1 MNDPSESLTP
11 GLAEF
16 ETGAPCRNKVMWSP
30 GWAPVSQASSTDP
43 FPRRAADGD
52 AVLGVS
58 GRDGGAV
65 VVVVVVDDVVVEVA
79 VVDDVVVA
87 VVDDVVVVVVDDV
100 VVDVV
105 GGAVVVLVDVEGGAV
120 VDGTGAAKADPMLV
134 VIRPTI
140 INPPPVARRTR
151 RTVRARRRRPLTIPA
166 PFVVYSPPGEEVNG
180 NPDSHWS
187 PPEPKG
193 W

>member
-58 GRDGGAV
+58 GRDRGAV
-65 VVVVVVDDVVVEVA
+65 
-79 VVDDVVVA
+79 
-87 VVDDVVVVVVDDV
+87 VVVVVVDDV

-180 NPDSHWS
+180 YPDSHWS
-187 PPEPKG
+187 LPEPMG